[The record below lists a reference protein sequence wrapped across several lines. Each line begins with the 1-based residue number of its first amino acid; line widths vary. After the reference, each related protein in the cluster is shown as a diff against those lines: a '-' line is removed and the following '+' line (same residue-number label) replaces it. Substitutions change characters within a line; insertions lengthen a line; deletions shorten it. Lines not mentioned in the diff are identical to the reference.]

1 MLSLLAGVMLRAFGV
16 ALCISTMPALAA
28 RSSTFVDTLTCYVV
42 PASKVSSGNVL
53 MTSTALITP
62 QILSGESTSTY
73 LAKERYYV
81 ATSNRS
87 PIPEATSTSKYGIHQ
102 STNDRWGNARRTF
115 DHSQSTICVKSQ
127 GSGDVSYTKVNI
139 DATVTATPVRSV
151 VPLFTLAANTSTNN
165 ITTTGTS
172 ASAST
177 AVTTKKHSERNI
189 VNRAVGG
196 AVGGGMFLLIL
207 ALLMFLL
214 FRRHRQRRRSP
225 SQQYLRSAPITSR
238 AVSQD
243 RDMKDPSSRT
253 ASPSTY
259 TSTRTATYS
268 KSFVRPWT
276 ADLESGSTFKD
287 DSSVTTQS
295 ISAPFIPPAPR
306 TTVPEAPPPLERLT
320 NDLRDRPS
328 RFVEQLMVNSTDLGV
343 LLAIAKAE
351 AGQRHEQ
358 HKDPTP
364 SSSNMKPPSDSERTN
379 LPP

>member
-16 ALCISTMPALAA
+16 ALCVSTMPALAA
-28 RSSTFVDTLTCYVV
+28 RSSTFADTLTCYVV
-42 PASKVSSGNVL
+42 PASKVSSVIVL
-53 MTSTALITP
+53 MTSTARITP

-73 LAKERYYV
+73 LAKERYHV

-127 GSGDVSYTKVNI
+127 ASDDVSYTKVNI

-151 VPLFTLAANTSTNN
+151 VPLFTLAANTSTND

-177 AVTTKKHSERNI
+177 AVTTKKHSD
-189 VNRAVGG
+189 
-196 AVGGGMFLLIL
+196 
-207 ALLMFLL
+207 
-214 FRRHRQRRRSP
+214 
-225 SQQYLRSAPITSR
+225 QQYLRSAPITSR

-364 SSSNMKPPSDSERTN
+364 SSSNMKPSSGKYMS
-379 LPP
+379 LFGYG

>member
-1 MLSLLAGVMLRAFGV
+1 
-16 ALCISTMPALAA
+16 MPTLAA
-28 RSSTFVDTLTCYVV
+28 RSSTFAETLTCYVV
-42 PASKVSSGNVL
+42 PASKVSSVTVL

-62 QILSGESTSTY
+62 QILSSESTSTY
-73 LAKERYYV
+73 LTKERYHV
-81 ATSNRS
+81 AMSNRS
-87 PIPEATSTSKYGIHQ
+87 PIPEATSTSRYGIHQ

-115 DHSQSTICVKSQ
+115 DGSQSTICVKSQ
-127 GSGDVSYTKVNI
+127 DGLGNVSYTKLDI

-165 ITTTGTS
+165 ITTTATS

-214 FRRHRQRRRSP
+214 FRRNRQRRRSA
-225 SQQYLRSAPITSR
+225 SQQYLRSVPITSR

-306 TTVPEAPPPLERLT
+306 TTVPDASPPLERLT
-320 NDLRDRPS
+320 SDLRDRPS

-364 SSSNMKPPSDSERTN
+364 SSSNMNPPSDSERTN

>member
-1 MLSLLAGVMLRAFGV
+1 MLSLLAGVFSRAFGV
-16 ALCISTMPALAA
+16 ALCVSTMPALAA
-28 RSSTFVDTLTCYVV
+28 RSSTFADTYVV
-42 PASKVSSGNVL
+42 PASKVSSAIVL

-73 LAKERYYV
+73 LAKERYHV

-115 DHSQSTICVKSQ
+115 DRCQSTICVKSQ

-139 DATVTATPVRSV
+139 DATVTATPVRAV
-151 VPLFTLAANTSTNN
+151 VPLFTLAANISTNN

-189 VNRAVGG
+189 VSRAVGG
-196 AVGGGMFLLIL
+196 AVGGVMFLLIL
-207 ALLMFLL
+207 ALLTFLL
-214 FRRHRQRRRSP
+214 FRRNRQRRRSP
-225 SQQYLRSAPITSR
+225 SQQYLRSVPITSR

-320 NDLRDRPS
+320 SDLRDRPS

-343 LLAIAKAE
+343 LLAIAKGAWN
-351 AGQRHEQ
+351 R
-358 HKDPTP
+358 DII
-364 SSSNMKPPSDSERTN
+364 DI
-379 LPP
+379 L